1 MKIKR
6 EFYCLVDRNN
16 KPDLRY
22 LFEDQA
28 EAQRKLQQVKN
39 SIQGETLF
47 LPNNRRDYF
56 VDGVQR
62 KFIEAGQKAEIR
74 RGCWSAV
81 QVRKATLVD
90 NIKPE
95 RIFQSV
101 KKSKAYNLEYSK
113 KRIKERATV
122 APIKMPSLPKIPVET
137 SVPAFQVNSWSQSF
151 LKTRPLT
158 GTLATLCL
166 IAFTSIFTINYRASS
181 EMSDILIKAQAEA
194 AQKSLE
200 NQTKVLG
207 AKDKKLA
214 DQFEGKFD
222 EFVLSSLAQFET
234 VKAEELEGEIM
245 KIIANSPME
254 KMAPLIAKQDR
265 KVAAFLIGIAKKE
278 SNLGRRVPVLNGQD
292 CYNYWGYRGIRD
304 RMGTGGH
311 TCFDSPED
319 AIATV
324 GGRLQRLVQSD
335 VDTPAE
341 MVLWKCGSN
350 CASDAG
356 AAKWIKDV
364 DMYFQKIDNNGNN
377 G

>member
-6 EFYCLVDRNN
+6 EFYCLVDKNN

-22 LFEDQA
+22 LFEDQE
-28 EAQRKLQQVKN
+28 EAQKKLHQIKN

-56 VDGVQR
+56 VNGVRR
-62 KFIEAGQKAEIR
+62 KFIESGQKAEIR
-74 RGCWSAV
+74 RGCWSSV
-81 QVRKATLVD
+81 QVRRATLVD

-95 RIFQSV
+95 TIFQSI

-113 KRIKERATV
+113 KRIRGKV
-122 APIKMPSLPKIPVET
+122 KVIAPIKMPGVSKIPMGT
-137 SVPAFQVNSWSQSF
+137 TVPAFQTNSWSQSF
-151 LKTRPLT
+151 LRTKSLT

-166 IAFTSIFTINYRASS
+166 VAISSIFTINYKASS
-181 EMSDILIKAQAEA
+181 EMSDILMKAQAEA
-194 AQKSLE
+194 AQKTLE

-222 EFVLSSLAQFET
+222 EFVLNSLAQFEN
-234 VKAEELEGEIM
+234 VKTEELEGEIM
-245 KIIANSPME
+245 KIVADSPME

-292 CYNYWGYRGIRD
+292 CYNYWGYRGAGE
-304 RMGTGGH
+304 RMGSGGH
-311 TCFDSPED
+311 TCFNSPED

-356 AAKWIKDV
+356 ASKWINDV
-364 DMYFQKIDNNGNN
+364 NTYFQKIDNNG
-377 G
+377 